1 MGFDWEVL
9 LRPQIIE
16 SLLNGLL
23 VTLLASL
30 LSWIGA
36 VTLGTIIALF
46 RVSGVPVLMAVG
58 RMWVT
63 FFRNIPLLV
72 QLFFW
77 YFGLSALIAP
87 SAFPLLFAEN
97 YELKISVLAIS
108 LYAGAFMAEVIRAG
122 IEAVPFG
129 QVEAGFAVGLKRSL
143 VVRKIVLPQIG
154 PICLPAL
161 TSETVNIVKDTA
173 FLMTIGVADL
183 MAAAQQIESDTF
195 RGFEV
200 MTAVTI
206 LYLATSCVIF
216 VAMSLVQR
224 RYTWLSNAS
233 HHR

>member
-1 MGFDWEVL
+1 MAFDWEVL

-16 SLLNGLL
+16 SLLDGLL
-23 VTLLASL
+23 MTLLASL

-36 VTLGTIIALF
+36 FALGTIIALF
-46 RVSGVPVLMAVG
+46 RISGVPVLMTVG

-77 YFGLSALIAP
+77 YFGLSVLIPPA
-87 SAFPLLFAEN
+87 AFPILFAEH

-122 IEAVPFG
+122 IEAVPWG
-129 QVEAGFAVGLKRSL
+129 QIEAGFAVGLTRRL
-143 VVRKIVLPQIG
+143 IVRKILLPQIG
-154 PICLPAL
+154 PVCLPAL
-161 TSETVNIVKDTA
+161 TSETVNIVKDTS

-183 MAAAQQIESDTF
+183 MARAQQIESDTF

-200 MTAVTI
+200 MTAVTV
-206 LYLATSCVIF
+206 LYLAVSLVIF

-224 RYTWLSNAS
+224 RYSWLGNAS
-233 HHR
+233 RHR